1 MATACATLLCER
13 PDQEVTLWARTDGT
27 AETLRHDRENRR
39 LLPGVKYPDRL
50 RITGDIAEA
59 TRGADYVVVSI
70 PTKYLR
76 ESLEAIAPRM
86 GRVRAAISVV
96 KGIENATLARPSEI
110 ISESFGGCD
119 VAVLSGPSHAEE
131 IGRRMPASVV
141 AASRDA
147 SLARHVQEMFTTE
160 RFRVYSNTDVLGVEL
175 AGALKN
181 VIGLAAGICDGLGF
195 GDNAKSALMTRGIV
209 EMTRFGCALGAE
221 SATFAGLA
229 GIGDLITTCISPHG
243 RNRKIG
249 ERLGRGEN
257 LTDILASTPSVAE
270 GINTAQSVHDLARKR
285 GIDMPI
291 CDQVYHVLFKGR
303 TPLEATSSLMMR
315 PLKEE

>member
-27 AETLRHDRENRR
+27 AETLRQDRENRR

-50 RITGDIAEA
+50 KITGDITEA
-59 TRGADYVVVSI
+59 TRAADYLVVSI

-76 ESLEAIAPRM
+76 ESLEGIAPRI

-131 IGRRMPASVV
+131 IGRRLPASIV

-147 SLARHVQEMFTTE
+147 ALARHVQEMFTTE

-257 LTDILASTPSVAE
+257 LADILASTASVAE

-285 GIDMPI
+285 RIDMPI